1 MSTDPTL
8 PECEDRFGGIRR
20 QRGAA
25 TFLSV
30 AALSFGALGF
40 AACGEEE
47 PVTAEEE
54 AEIVETETP
63 AADGTDDVD
72 VDVDVE
78 PEQVTLPALLE
89 DPQEWVGK
97 TVSVAGAVADE
108 EVDGEQNLGAA
119 FTIGDNLEEDLLV
132 LPQQELTP
140 EGITEGDVVIVEGT
154 VRDVDEALAGQD
166 DFLFEKEGLD
176 AGFLDE
182 FDGEVALV
190 ATRIQPE

>member
-8 PECEDRFGGIRR
+8 PEREDRFGGIRR

-63 AADGTDDVD
+63 AADETDD

-97 TVSVAGAVADE
+97 TVAVAGAVADE

-119 FTIGDNLEEDLLV
+119 FTIGANLEEDLLV

-140 EGITEGDVVIVEGT
+140 EGITEGDVIIVEGT

-176 AGFLDE
+176 ADFLDE

-190 ATRIQPE
+190 ATKIQPE

>member
-8 PECEDRFGGIRR
+8 PEHEDRCGGIRR
-20 QRGAA
+20 PRRAA

-30 AALSFGALGF
+30 AALSFGTLGL

-54 AEIVETETP
+54 AEVVETETP
-63 AADGTDDVD
+63 VAEADDVD

-78 PEQVTLPALLE
+78 PENVTLPALLE
-89 DPQEWVGK
+89 DRQEWVGK
-97 TVSVAGAVADE
+97 TVSVAGGVTDE
-108 EVDGEQNLGAA
+108 EVDGEQNVGAA

-132 LPQQELTP
+132 LPREELTP
-140 EGITEGDVVIVEGT
+140 EGITEGSVVTVEGT
-154 VRDVDEALAGQD
+154 VRNVDEALAGQE

-176 AGFLDE
+176 AGFLDD

-190 ATRIQPE
+190 ATKIQSG